1 MIGSGPSVEIPTSVA
16 TYTKPPTSTEVQIK
30 PVVSKA
36 EATIGTIGDINKR
49 QVEAETVVEGKLQPP
64 PQKRRSRNYFW
75 MQSWR
80 ELENIEKTEIE
91 AEDSYFNPQV

>member
-1 MIGSGPSVEIPTSVA
+1 LYLIGSGPSVEIPTSVA

-64 PQKRRSRNYFW
+64 LKREEVEIILDT
-75 MQSWR
+75 
-80 ELENIEKTEIE
+80 ELERIRKHR
-91 AEDSYFNPQV
+91 EDRDRGRR